1 MAIPAPNKL
10 MSGWLQIKTLVFGWN
25 AWGSSP
31 GGDNPFQLFRV
42 ALHII
47 ILTKQNDCMLQ

>member
-1 MAIPAPNKL
+1 MAIPASNEL
-10 MSGWLQIKTLVFGWN
+10 MTGWLQIKTLVFGWN
-25 AWGSSP
+25 VWGSSP

-47 ILTKQNDCMLQ
+47 TLTKQND